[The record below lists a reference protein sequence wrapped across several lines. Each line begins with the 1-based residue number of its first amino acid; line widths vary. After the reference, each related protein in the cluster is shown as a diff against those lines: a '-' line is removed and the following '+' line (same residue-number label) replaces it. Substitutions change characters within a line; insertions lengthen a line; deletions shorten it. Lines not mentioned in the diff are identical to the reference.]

1 MNSFD
6 DSNQDI
12 NEVKEQKDQ
21 EVKQN
26 NRLYLETDTHSQSF
40 TDSCFEI
47 QSVNSL
53 KGGYISLNQEF
64 RLKQTV
70 TEQFISMDPEGIY
83 LTLRSDALQQKS
95 TVYTAEGVQN
105 DQLDLNSG
113 SQIYLKTYKDSFV
126 QIYQDSKD
134 EINKLFRYKDFALY
148 DFYNGTSRES
158 QLVAIAGKK

>member
-26 NRLYLETDTHSQSF
+26 NRLYLETDTRSQSF

-53 KGGYISLNQEF
+53 KGGQISLYQEF

-70 TEQFISMDPEGIY
+70 TETFISMDPEGIY

-95 TVYTAEGVQN
+95 TVYTAEGV
-105 DQLDLNSG
+105 
-113 SQIYLKTYKDSFV
+113 
-126 QIYQDSKD
+126 
-134 EINKLFRYKDFALY
+134 
-148 DFYNGTSRES
+148 
-158 QLVAIAGKK
+158 